1 VAKTPEIKPGAI
13 ILAGGQ
19 SRRMGTDKGLIRLKP
34 DGLRLVEL
42 VLAAVKP
49 VVGEIII
56 STNRPSDYG
65 WTGLPLIADN
75 YQDCGPLGGLE
86 AGLAASNSAL
96 NIVVACD
103 MPLVEPALLELLVGL
118 APGYLAVVP
127 LNEAGRA
134 EPLCAVYSKECLP
147 VIRRHL
153 AAHSLKM
160 SGWLAEIKTRFV
172 PAQKL
177 VEIDPE
183 RRSFRNLNQPE
194 DLRVMY
200 NELNDKKGA

>member
-1 VAKTPEIKPGAI
+1 MKLKPDLKPGAI

-19 SRRMGTDKGLIRLKP
+19 SRRMGADKALMRLNP
-34 DGLRLVEL
+34 EGPRIIEM

-56 STNRPSDYG
+56 STNRTTDYI
-65 WTGLPLIADN
+65 WTGLPLIEDN
-75 YQDCGPLGGLE
+75 YRDCGPLGGLE

-96 NIVVACD
+96 NLVVACD
-103 MPLVEPALLELLVGL
+103 MPLLEPALLGYLVGL
-118 APGYLAVVP
+118 APGYEAVVP
-127 LNEAGRA
+127 LNEAGQP

-153 AAHSLKM
+153 EENSLKM
-160 SGWLAEIKTRFV
+160 SGWLAGIKTRFV
-172 PAQKL
+172 PFQKL
-177 VEIDPE
+177 AEIDPE
-183 RRSFRNLNQPE
+183 MRSFRNLNRPE

-200 NELNDKKGA
+200 NDKKGA